1 MLARQGQA
9 EGGAMAYRAGY
20 DLGVTFQLEGA
31 GGATSLAITSWSW
44 SERVRELMTTHT
56 GSSGREAMI
65 AGVLSGEGT
74 VEANVDIAAL
84 PVAAAPGIIAGAKGA
99 IVFDTGT
106 TTDWTVHVMVTQ
118 LNFKSS
124 VDGLLTYNFN
134 VKFDSTINTYTRPVT

>member
-1 MLARQGQA
+1 
-9 EGGAMAYRAGY
+9 MAYRAGY
-20 DLGVTFQLEGA
+20 DLGATFTVDG
-31 GGATSLAITSWSW
+31 GGAVAINITSWSW
-44 SERVRELMTTHT
+44 SERVRELITTHT

-84 PVAAAPGIIAGAKGA
+84 PNAAAPGIIAGAKGT
-99 IVFDTGT
+99 IVWDCGVG
-106 TTDWTVHVMVTQ
+106 TDWSVHVMITQ

-134 VKFDSTINTYTRPVT
+134 VKLDNTSGSYTRPAA